1 MRAASIRAVATHAG
15 KRARP
20 PAKTRIACMSHRE
33 DADGISSAALVR
45 AAFGGDSVL
54 VDYHEQMD
62 ALRSLAADAALKAL
76 YICDLGLNKRHEGEF
91 VEILES
97 LRKRRVAVTYIDH
110 HDINPRI
117 AARIAKCGARLIHD
131 VRECTTVQ
139 VYSAFRRRLPDHA
152 AFVAACAAV
161 TDYMDDRPEGSRLL
175 QMYDRQFV
183 LINATVL
190 TYCITGHQKDAD
202 YLDGL
207 VGHLAG
213 SKYPFE
219 LSGSF
224 EFAQSQMS
232 GLAEMV
238 ARVRKDM
245 RRMSSLGYMETT
257 DLSPGAAVN
266 FVLGLSGRG
275 VGVAYRARKDHD
287 DCAVSIRGSRSCR
300 THLGRLVNRLA
311 MDAGGSGGG
320 HDKACGASVPK
331 KSIRPFIR
339 ALNAAL

>member
-1 MRAASIRAVATHAG
+1 MRPAPARAVSTAAG

-20 PAKTRIACMSHRE
+20 PPKTRIACLSHKE

-62 ALRSLAADAALKAL
+62 ALRALAADASLKAL
-76 YICDLGLNKRHEGEF
+76 YICDLGLNRRHEGEF
-91 VEILES
+91 AEIVES

-117 AARIAKCGARLIHD
+117 AARIAKCGARLVHD
-131 VRECTTVQ
+131 VRECTAVQ
-139 VYSAFRRRLPDHA
+139 VYGSFRRRLPDHA

-207 VGHLAG
+207 VGQLAG
-213 SKYPFE
+213 SRYPFE
-219 LSGSF
+219 IPGSF
-224 EFAQSQMS
+224 EFAQSQMPK
-232 GLAEMV
+232 LAETV
-238 ARVRKDM
+238 TRVRKGM
-245 RRMSSLGYMETT
+245 RRMSSLGYIETT

-266 FVLGLSGRG
+266 FVLGLSGRN
-275 VGVAYRARKDHD
+275 VGVAYRGRKDHD
-287 DCAVSIRGSRSCR
+287 DCAVSIRGSRQCR
-300 THLGRLVNRLA
+300 AHLGRLVNRLA

-320 HDKACGASVPK
+320 HSRACGASVPK
-331 KSIRPFIR
+331 RSIRSFIR
-339 ALNAAL
+339 ALNGEL